1 VFLDSRAYTS
11 LFFMLL
17 SLATGI
23 IYFTFAVTGLALS
36 AGLAVLVIGVPFF
49 LLFMALTRVLALA
62 EGRLIEAMTGERMPR
77 RPVHQSSA
85 AGFWSRVGEMLR
97 DRRTWTTLAYLI
109 FMLPLGIVYFVLA
122 VVGFSLS
129 LGLIFAP
136 LADIAGRYGWFGIS
150 PDVHVNPAWLGSP
163 WALPFMVLA
172 GVVLLTLLMHLARGI
187 GRVHALYA
195 KNLLVARA
203 APLAA

>member
-1 VFLDSRAYTS
+1 
-11 LFFMLL
+11 
-17 SLATGI
+17 
-23 IYFTFAVTGLALS
+23 
-36 AGLAVLVIGVPFF
+36 
-49 LLFMALTRVLALA
+49 
-62 EGRLIEAMTGERMPR
+62 
-77 RPVHQSSA
+77 
-85 AGFWSRVGEMLR
+85 MLR